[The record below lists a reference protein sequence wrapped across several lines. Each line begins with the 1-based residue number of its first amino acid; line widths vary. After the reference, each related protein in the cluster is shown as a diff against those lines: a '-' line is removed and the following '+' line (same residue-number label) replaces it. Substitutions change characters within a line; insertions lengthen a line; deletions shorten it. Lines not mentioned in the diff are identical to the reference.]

1 MQEEKGNISAR
12 LLIAKALIWRF
23 FIAIPVYIAIT
34 QYFVRDWETS
44 IQTTIVGNLIGTILY
59 FLYDWFWLRIL
70 KR

>member
-1 MQEEKGNISAR
+1 MQEEKGSISAR

-34 QYFVRDWETS
+34 QYFVQDWETS
-44 IQTTIVGNLIGTILY
+44 IQTTIVGNLVGTVLY